1 MNQSKI
7 PAYLRAN
14 HSLALIIAEP
24 YSSSELYA

>member
-14 HSLALIIAEP
+14 YSLVLISAEP